1 MSLDALE
8 PFRVN
13 GPKQEPEVLPYLQS
27 EGQKNYDVQLEVRI
41 TTPEGLTKTVSE
53 SNFKYMYWNM
63 CQQLAHHTVNGCNIK
78 VGDMYASGTI
88 SGPEPG
94 SYGSMLEISWQGTKS
109 VEMPDGTERK
119 FIQDGDTVSIH
130 GWAVADGVRIG
141 FGEASGKILPARV
154 KPQQA

>member
-1 MSLDALE
+1 
-8 PFRVN
+8 
-13 GPKQEPEVLPYLQS
+13 
-27 EGQKNYDVQLEVRI
+27 
-41 TTPEGLTKTVSE
+41 
-53 SNFKYMYWNM
+53 MYWNM

-88 SGPEPG
+88 SGKEPG
-94 SYGSMLEISWQGTKS
+94 SYGSMLEISWMGTKA

-141 FGEASGKILPARV
+141 FGEANSCLRTASRDISKVYDLSDCGIGT
-154 KPQQA
+154 